1 MLDDEKIIQAEKN
14 VKSYFKEGLL
24 KNKTPD
30 ENIIN
35 ILIKN
40 SEESIKVADFL
51 DKNKMSSLWVIV
63 CSYYAMYYMANAIL
77 YKMGYKVGDRISH
90 KVTSDALI
98 VFIRNKLEQKYLADF
113 EEAKEEALDVTKLK
127 ANDLGESFEF
137 ERIKRS
143 KFQYN
148 MTESVK
154 TSKARTSLD
163 RSKRFLF
170 EIEKLLLE

>member
-1 MLDDEKIIQAEKN
+1 
-14 VKSYFKEGLL
+14 
-24 KNKTPD
+24 
-30 ENIIN
+30 
-35 ILIKN
+35 
-40 SEESIKVADFL
+40 
-51 DKNKMSSLWVIV
+51 
-63 CSYYAMYYMANAIL
+63 MANAIL

-127 ANDLGESFEF
+127 ANVLVESFEF

>member
-1 MLDDEKIIQAEKN
+1 MLDDNKIIQAEKN

-40 SEESIKVADFL
+40 SQESIKVADFL
-51 DKNKMSSLWVIV
+51 DKNDMSSLWVIV

-98 VFIRNKLEQKYLADF
+98 VYIRNKLEQKYLEDF

-127 ANDLGESFEF
+127 ANDLIESFEF

-154 TSKARTSLD
+154 TSKAKTSLD

-170 EIEKLLLE
+170 EIEKLLLK

>member
-51 DKNKMSSLWVIV
+51 DKNNMSSLWVIV

-98 VFIRNKLEQKYLADF
+98 VYIRNKLEQKYLEDF

-127 ANDLGESFEF
+127 ANDLVESFEF

-154 TSKARTSLD
+154 TSKAKTSLD

>member
-1 MLDDEKIIQAEKN
+1 MLDDNKIIQAEKN

-40 SEESIKVADFL
+40 SQESIKVADFL
-51 DKNKMSSLWVIV
+51 DKNDMSSLWVIV

-77 YKMGYKVGDRISH
+77 CKMGYKVGDRISH

-98 VFIRNKLEQKYLADF
+98 VYIRNKLEQKYLEDF

-127 ANDLGESFEF
+127 ANDLIESFEF

-154 TSKARTSLD
+154 TSKAKTSLD

-170 EIEKLLLE
+170 EIEKLLLK

>member
-127 ANDLGESFEF
+127 ANDLVESFEF

>member
-98 VFIRNKLEQKYLADF
+98 VFIRNKLDQKYLADF

-127 ANDLGESFEF
+127 ANDLVESFEF

-143 KFQYN
+143 IFQYN